1 MVAAKA
7 IFTIELIDMK
17 KILLPLLALCITVLF
32 AQGRLAAQSDR
43 MTPELLWS
51 LHRVSGIGVSKDGKF
66 VYYSSKTVDVK
77 TEKSVTHQYRINIL
91 DGTKKEWTSEA
102 GKTITQRYDKVW
114 FSTYDNFL
122 YQSLDSGATWQEIY
136 NGLQDAENVWVSPD
150 GQYVAYSKDVLVKP
164 MLGSDI
170 YSDLPNTTTKVYTDL
185 DYRHWDT
192 WEDGKFSH
200 IFVASIKEGNPKD
213 IMEDEPFDCP
223 QKPFGGAED
232 LVWSPDNN
240 GFVYVCKKK
249 FGKDYAQST
258 NTDLYYY
265 NVATGKTENWTD
277 GMLGYDMAPAFNKD
291 GKKLAWLSMGR
302 DGYEADKNDII
313 IMDVESKKKNNITAQ
328 WDGTVNGFIWS
339 NSNEKIY
346 FNAPFEGT
354 EQLFEVGVPTHERE
368 REKEKITVENIT
380 KGKYDIS
387 GIVGETGTEIIV
399 SRCDMNHSAELYAVK
414 PKYGDMRQLTHEND
428 AVYAHLKKSKTELRS
443 MNTSDGATLHTWII
457 YPPDFDSTKKYPTLL
472 YCQGGP
478 QSALSQFYSVR
489 WNFQLMAAQ
498 GYIIVAPN
506 RRGMPGWGVKWNEE
520 ISKDWGGL
528 PMQDY
533 LTAIDEFSKESY
545 VDKSRLGCVG
555 ASYGGYS
562 VYMLAGIHNNR
573 FKTFIAHDGLF
584 DLKSWYGTTEELWFA
599 NWDLGGAYWK
609 QPQPLSYDRFNP
621 SNYVNKWNTPIM
633 IIQGGMDFR
642 VPIEQGL
649 EAFQAAKLHGL
660 NAKLLYLP
668 NENHWVLHP
677 QNGIA
682 WQREFFKWL
691 DETLK

>member
-1 MVAAKA
+1 
-7 IFTIELIDMK
+7 MK
-17 KILLPLLALCITVLF
+17 HTLLPLLLLIGASAM
-32 AQGRLAAQSDR
+32 AQDR

-51 LHRVSGIGVSKDGKF
+51 LHRVSGDGVSRDGKYA
-66 VYYSSKTVDVK
+66 YYSSKVTDWK
-77 TEKSVTHQYRINIL
+77 TEKSVVHNYRINL
-91 DGTKKEWTSEA
+91 ADNTKKEWTTEA
-102 GKTITQRYDKVW
+102 GKTNLQRYDKAW
-114 FSTYDNFL
+114 YANYDNLL
-122 YQSLDSGATWQEIY
+122 YESTDSGSSWKEIY
-136 NGLQDAENVWVSPD
+136 TGLQDAENVWVSPN
-150 GQYVAYSKDVLVKP
+150 GKYVAFSKEVLVKP

-170 YSDLPNTTTKVYTDL
+170 YSDLPNTTARVYTDL
-185 DYRHWDT
+185 MYRHWDT

-200 IFVASIKEGNPKD
+200 IFIVSLADGSVVKD
-213 IMEDEPFDCP
+213 IMEDEPYDCP

-232 LVWSPDNN
+232 LAWSPDSK
-240 GFVYVCKKK
+240 GLVYVCKKK

-265 NVATGKTENWTD
+265 DVTTGKTDNWTE
-277 GMLGYDMAPAFNKD
+277 GMVGYDNNPVFSKD
-291 GKKLAWLSMGR
+291 GKNLAWTSMVR
-302 DGYEADKNDII
+302 DGYEADKNDIVV
-313 IMDVESKKKNNITAQ
+313 MNVESKKKINITAK
-328 WDGTVNGFIWS
+328 WDGTVESFMWS
-339 NSNEKIY
+339 NSGERIY
-346 FNAPFEGT
+346 FVAPFEGT
-354 EQLFEVGVPTHERE
+354 QQLFDVAIPYSSSAGTLVN
-368 REKEKITVENIT
+368 IIT
-380 KGKYDIS
+380 KGKWDVNSILGQS
-387 GIVGETGTEIIV
+387 GSDIIV
-399 SRCDMNHSAELYAVK
+399 TRCDMNHANEIYKVK
-414 PKYGDMRQLTHEND
+414 TKYGDMIQLSHEND
-428 AVYAHLKKSKTELRS
+428 DIYQKVLMSETKLRS
-443 MNTSDGATLHTWII
+443 ITTTDGATLHAWVI
-457 YPPDFDSTKKYPTLL
+457 YPPDFDPAKKYPTLL

-533 LTAIDEFSKESY
+533 LAAIDDVSKEPY

-599 NWDLGGAYWK
+599 NWDIGGPYWK
-609 QPQPLSYDRFNP
+609 SPVPTSYDKFNP

-633 IIQGGMDFR
+633 IVQGGQDYR

-649 EAFQAAKLHGL
+649 EAFQAARLH
-660 NAKLLYLP
+660 NIKAKLLYLP

>member
-1 MVAAKA
+1 M
-7 IFTIELIDMK
+7 MK
-17 KILLPLLALCITVLF
+17 HTLLPLLLIL
-32 AQGRLAAQSDR
+32 GLAASAQDS

-51 LHRVSGIGVSKDGKF
+51 LHRVSGDGVSRDGKYA
-66 VYYSSKTVDVK
+66 YYSSKVTDWK
-77 TEKSVTHQYRINIL
+77 TEKSVVHNYRINL
-91 DGTKKEWTSEA
+91 TDNTRKEWTTEA
-102 GKTITQRYDKVW
+102 GKTNLQRYDKAW
-114 FSTYDNFL
+114 YANYDNLL
-122 YQSLDSGATWQEIY
+122 YESTDSGSTWKEIY
-136 NGLQDAENVWVSPD
+136 TGLQDAENVWVSPN
-150 GQYVAYSKDVLVKP
+150 GRYVAFSKEVLVKP

-170 YSDLPNTTTKVYTDL
+170 YSDLPNTTAKVYTDL
-185 DYRHWDT
+185 MYRHWDT

-200 IFVASIKEGNPKD
+200 IFVVSLADGNVVKD
-213 IMEDEPFDCP
+213 IMLDEPYDCP

-232 LVWSPDNN
+232 LTWAPDSK
-240 GFVYVCKKK
+240 GLVYVCKKK
-249 FGKDYAQST
+249 FGKEYAQST

-265 NVATGKTENWTD
+265 DVASGKTENWTE
-277 GMLGYDMAPAFNKD
+277 GMVGYDNNPVFSKD
-291 GKKLAWLSMGR
+291 GKSLAWVSMVR
-302 DGYEADKNDII
+302 DGYEADKNDIVV
-313 IMDVESKKKNNITAQ
+313 MNVESKKKINITAK
-328 WDGTVNGFIWS
+328 WDGTVESFMWS
-339 NSNEKIY
+339 NSGERIY
-346 FNAPFEGT
+346 FVAPFEGT
-354 EQLFEVGVPTHERE
+354 QQLFDVAIPYSDKAGTLVN
-368 REKEKITVENIT
+368 IIT
-380 KGKYDIS
+380 KGKWDVNSILGQSGSDI
-387 GIVGETGTEIIV
+387 VVT
-399 SRCDMNHSAELYAVK
+399 RCDMNHANEIYKVK
-414 PKYGDMRQLTHEND
+414 TKYGDMIQLSHEND
-428 AVYAHLKKSKTELRS
+428 DMYQKVLMSETKLRS
-443 MNTSDGATLHTWII
+443 ITTTDGATLHAWVI
-457 YPPDFDSTKKYPTLL
+457 YPPDFDPAKKYPTLL

-498 GYIIVAPN
+498 GYIIIAPN

-533 LTAIDEFSKESY
+533 LAAIDDVSKEPY

-599 NWDLGGAYWK
+599 NWDIGGPYWK
-609 QPQPLSYDRFNP
+609 SPVPTSYEKFNP

-633 IIQGGMDFR
+633 IVQGGLDYR

-649 EAFQAAKLHGL
+649 EAFQAARLH
-660 NAKLLYLP
+660 NVKAKLLYLP

-677 QNGIA
+677 QNGIV